1 MRNFT
6 KAESLDKIQKNISKK
21 IVPNFFFFT
30 KKNFLRNQNYY
41 LNKIKK
47 KFKKN
52 IIIRSSSLNE
62 DGLVVSNAGKYDS
75 IKLNKINLNNLNKS
89 IHFILKKFKNQND
102 QILVQ
107 TFIQKPEFAGVLF
120 TKEKKNNS
128 DYIKR
133 NK

>member
-47 KFKKN
+47 N
-52 IIIRSSSLNE
+52 
-62 DGLVVSNAGKYDS
+62 
-75 IKLNKINLNNLNKS
+75 
-89 IHFILKKFKNQND
+89 LKK
-102 QILVQ
+102 IL
-107 TFIQKPEFAGVLF
+107 LY
-120 TKEKKNNS
+120 
-128 DYIKR
+128 DLHHLMR
-133 NK
+133 MD